1 MRFPVGVIVGSASFR
16 NHNSAPEVTVVSTEA
31 MDWDSRSSEEP
42 SRFVVQSFGGW
53 TRSRTRFRIV

>member
-31 MDWDSRSSEEP
+31 MDWDSRTVRRSPHALLCKASAAGQDREHGSE
-42 SRFVVQSFGGW
+42 
-53 TRSRTRFRIV
+53 